1 MNYYL
6 CIDNFNG
13 MIALTIGKVYTS
25 TKETV
30 WSSSFFK
37 GDIDLVWVVNDLGY
51 EDGYARNVYFRK
63 VEFIDPDNE
72 NFQMRDATTGELLAY
87 LTKNKEKRL

>member
-1 MNYYL
+1 MNNYL

-13 MIALTIGKVYTS
+13 MLALTIGKVYTS
-25 TKETV
+25 TKETE
-30 WSSSFFK
+30 
-37 GDIDLVWVVNDLGY
+37 DLIWVINDLGY
-51 EDGYARNVYFRK
+51 ENRYARDVYFRK

>member
-1 MNYYL
+1 
-6 CIDNFNG
+6 
-13 MIALTIGKVYTS
+13 MILK
-25 TKETV
+25 
-30 WSSSFFK
+30 
-37 GDIDLVWVVNDLGY
+37 
-51 EDGYARNVYFRK
+51 NVYFRK

>member
-6 CIDNFNG
+6 CVDNHDCKS
-13 MIALTIGKVYTS
+13 ALTVGKVYAS
-25 TKETV
+25 TKETI

-51 EDGYARNVYFRK
+51 EDGYARNIYFRK
-63 VEFIDPDNE
+63 VEFIDIDNK
-72 NFQMRDATTGELLAY
+72 NFKMVDAETGEILS
-87 LTKNKEKRL
+87 KHISN

>member
-1 MNYYL
+1 MNRYL

-13 MIALTIGKVYTS
+13 MLALTIGKVYTS
-25 TKETV
+25 TKETE
-30 WSSSFFK
+30 
-37 GDIDLVWVVNDLGY
+37 DLIWVINDLGY
-51 EDGYARNVYFRK
+51 ENRYARNVYFRK

-87 LTKNKEKRL
+87 LTKNKEKQL